1 MQIVEEEGV
10 VLSDSQEVNEVEE
23 IAMGDDI
30 EVREEEPVEVE
41 RDLRPIARDRDLRIQ
56 VQRNQRER

>member
-23 IAMGDDI
+23 IAMEGDDV
-30 EVREEEPVEVE
+30 EVREDEPIEVE
-41 RDLRPIARDRDLRIQ
+41 RDLRLL
-56 VQRNQRER
+56 VQGSQRER

>member
-1 MQIVEEEGV
+1 MQIVEEQGV